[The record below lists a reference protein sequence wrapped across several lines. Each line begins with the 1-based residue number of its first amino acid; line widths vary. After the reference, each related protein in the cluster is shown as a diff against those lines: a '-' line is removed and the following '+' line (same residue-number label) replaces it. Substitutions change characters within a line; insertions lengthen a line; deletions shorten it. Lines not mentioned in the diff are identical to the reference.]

1 MDAALK
7 YLAIFFGSMF
17 KFVAGPIIGGANEF
31 HFLIT
36 ALFTA
41 LGMMASVIIFSFIG
55 EKVKEYWHNRRL
67 RKNKKI
73 VPKRRHRRILQI
85 WNKFGIVGLSLI
97 TPVLLTPIGGT
108 LIAVTLG
115 VPKPK
120 IILHMSYSAV
130 IWSVIISLAIV
141 LLNNGVHSLMAP

>member
-1 MDAALK
+1 MEAALK
-7 YLAIFFGSMF
+7 YFAIFFSSMF

-73 VPKRRHRRILQI
+73 VPKRRHRRILQV
-85 WNKFGIVGLSLI
+85 WNKFGIVGLSLM

-115 VPKPK
+115 VSKPK
-120 IILHMSYSAV
+120 IILHMSYSAA
-130 IWSVIISLAIV
+130 IWAIIISLAVV
-141 LLNNGVHSLMAP
+141 LLKNGAHSLMTP